1 MKNSKRAFKGSIKQM
16 PLKNYKAKVAT
27 AGFQGAGFCDASFR
41 GAFQWTVL
49 LGVILFASL
58 FVGVGSL
65 KAQEGKQARQQ
76 GWFVGVS
83 PFVSGFEITT
93 ETSNIRTTTTKM
105 EVSANIEITA
115 VSNSYAGA
123 IFDTTLD
130 AARAISNGVYLVTWE
145 TLPNGRSEASQ
156 DEGIEAAIDICKQGS
171 ADISGTN
178 ILSLDATRGTVSQ
191 FSDNYLTDLSLERN
205 NLCKNRFTELDFGSI
220 GDIVTTSTRNVADAP
235 TPTIPSPNFSRT
247 DSLGGYGILF
257 GYNLEKW
264 GVSLQYYALT
274 EGNNRLNSVI
284 AVANYFLPYGFSV
297 GAGLANLTLDTD
309 LGSASKT
316 APAVQLGYDY
326 SITKNLSV
334 QAGALWSGSSLS
346 VGNNLSST
354 TETYEIVSDEA
365 TFMDEKNDSLVLGIR
380 KPNNLIVNDIEP
392 DNRIEVT
399 RTQTITETRRA
410 NVRSTTTNTENRVIK
425 VKSTNAIYIRFVLR
439 FK

>member
-1 MKNSKRAFKGSIKQM
+1 MKSINIK
-16 PLKNYKAKVAT
+16 LN
-27 AGFQGAGFCDASFR
+27 
-41 GAFQWTVL
+41 
-49 LGVILFASL
+49 L
-58 FVGVGSL
+58 FVLKSFVLRLVVLKSVVLPLIFTAAFLFFYAGVGSL
-65 KAQEGKQARQQ
+65 KAQEGKQARQL

-93 ETSNIRTTTTKM
+93 ETSNIRRTTTKM
-105 EVSANIEITA
+105 EVSADLEITA
-115 VSNSYAGA
+115 VSNSYTGA

-130 AARAISNGVYLVTWE
+130 GISNFQNYIPVEGQENWTS
-145 TLPNGRSEASQ
+145 TPNGRGEALQ
-156 DEGIEAAIDICKQGS
+156 NEGITAAKTACEQSVGEGG
-171 ADISGTN
+171 AVTF
-178 ILSLDATRGTVSQ
+178 LSLDATRGT
-191 FSDNYLTDLSLERN
+191 LSSFNGISTVERN

-220 GDIVTTSTRNVADAP
+220 GDILDSTSTKPVAGS
-235 TPTIPSPNFSRT
+235 TSSSPNISRT

-316 APAVQLGYDY
+316 APAVQFGYDY

-346 VGNNLSST
+346 VEKNVVVST
-354 TETYEIVSDEA
+354 PTPTYEIVSDEA
-365 TFMDEKNDSLVLGIR
+365 TNTDTKREDSLVVGI
-380 KPNNLIVNDIEP
+380 NNPDSRLTGDNQP

>member
-16 PLKNYKAKVAT
+16 PLKNYKAKVAP
-27 AGFQGAGFCDASFR
+27 AGFQGAGFCGAGSFR
-41 GAFQWTVL
+41 AGLLVGAIL
-49 LGVILFASL
+49 LSSL

-65 KAQEGKQARQQ
+65 KAQEVKQARQL

-93 ETSNIRTTTTKM
+93 ETSNIRRTTTKK
-105 EVSANIEITA
+105 EVSADIVTGA
-115 VSNSYAGA
+115 SNNYAGA

-130 AARAISNGVYLVTWE
+130 GISLFQNGIKNMSVWSGH
-145 TLPNGRSEASQ
+145 PNNLSEASR
-156 DEGIEAAIDICKQGS
+156 DEGINVVIDICKQGGVGS
-171 ADISGTN
+171 ETR
-178 ILSLDATRGTVSQ
+178 LFSLDATRGTQNEFQSNFFELINQ
-191 FSDNYLTDLSLERN
+191 ERGNFCRNTFS
-205 NLCKNRFTELDFGSI
+205 ELDSGSI
-220 GDIVTTSTRNVADAP
+220 GDTDTTSTRFVADAP
-235 TPTIPSPNFSRT
+235 TISSPNFSRT

-346 VGNNLSST
+346 VEKNVVVST
-354 TETYEIVSDEA
+354 TPTYEIVLDEA
-365 TFMDEKNDSLVLGIR
+365 TISDEKENSLVVGITT
-380 KPNNLIVNDIEP
+380 PDNYLFGNNSP
-392 DNRIEVT
+392 DNRIKVT
-399 RTQTITETRRA
+399 RTQTITGIRRA
-410 NVRSTTTNTENRVIK
+410 NVRSTTTNTEHRVIK